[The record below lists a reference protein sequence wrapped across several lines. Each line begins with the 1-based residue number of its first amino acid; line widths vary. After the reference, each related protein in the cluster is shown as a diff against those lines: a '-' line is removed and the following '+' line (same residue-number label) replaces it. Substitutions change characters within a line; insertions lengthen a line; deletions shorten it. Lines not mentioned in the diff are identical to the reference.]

1 MDNMAC
7 KACGK
12 RNTNLYCGYCIKCF
26 QLTKMK
32 KDKEIV
38 ISDEYIEMEK
48 GSTSVDD
55 LFKMSGNISAR
66 KYQK

>member
-1 MDNMAC
+1 
-7 KACGK
+7 
-12 RNTNLYCGYCIKCF
+12 
-26 QLTKMK
+26 MK